1 MRYDQFKINLL
12 EAILDEAEM
21 TPKAFQDFLA
31 SPLVTGMK
39 MGFELESVI
48 HNVRSES
55 DGEVEPD
62 MGYDERATDIDS
74 IVAFFGEG
82 DDPNGERT
90 LNTLRNNL
98 YDDFMQWQDA
108 EFDEYF
114 RTDEAQTDLKE
125 FIREY
130 LEEKD
135 YTDRQQRLE
144 FDNAEEGRVSDI
156 YAEAEMSGIEKLRD
170 EFNDSGDGDFE
181 TYCDAIDMSYM
192 SDVLSKY
199 EHYLYWPYTSYSD
212 ENDSYLNLEYVA
224 DELKTE
230 TGIDATY
237 EDSYHSAS
245 RSRAQEK
252 GQWIIEPDS
261 SIETDDNEDAGLEFI
276 SPALE
281 INQALKQ
288 MQQVL
293 EFIRDHG
300 YTNTSTGLH
309 INISVPDYNVDKL
322 DYVKLAIFLGDKYVL
337 EQFDRLSNHYCDGA
351 YKKIG
356 NKVQQMKGDELKA
369 VMNKMK
375 EGLTLAASKIIH
387 TGYTSKYTSINTKEG
402 YIEFRS
408 PGGNYLDDPVEKLT
422 NTALRMALALRI
434 ATDENMYKKEYQK
447 RLYKVLTDT
456 GEKDDLVKFKD
467 YVAKFQTADKETR
480 GYIIQTIQA
489 EREARKAK
497 KKKPEGESRPYWM
510 VRRRG
515 DTRGGGMAVFADTA
529 YDAVK
534 DVAKSWD
541 MDPIYLVATPMADE
555 QPQGG
560 PDSGNEERTWTV
572 KDGLGREVGTVQAR
586 SSDEALRI
594 YGSTNNIDTRNYAAV
609 DSGTTFVINYNGTEY
624 RQRANSADEARD
636 LLSARIGV
644 ERNLLWD
651 IGVYYPRDGGGS
663 EGGGVT
669 VDGNARGNYQ
679 LVNSNRSIDTR
690 MTNVSREEAF
700 NTARR
705 MEQEYGL
712 ESGSIHVTRLTGQS
726 QSTTGVAGHN
736 WRIYDVQ
743 NPDLFTVVAADSRT
757 NAVERWA
764 YVNPE
769 REAAMIDAVPDEGA
783 MKYEFTIAQQAVNP
797 DPVSD
802 GDRFIYP
809 AELYRQRSGQEI
821 PVRRVWAT
829 SKEQALSKVRT
840 FFPRDFDTVPEDH
853 MKINVVGI

>member
-1 MRYDQFKINLL
+1 MRYDQFKINLV

-55 DGEVEPD
+55 DGETEND
-62 MGYDERATDIDS
+62 MGYDERVTDIDG
-74 IVAFFGEG
+74 ILDFFSGG

-135 YTDRQQRLE
+135 YTDRQQKLE
-144 FDNAEEGRVSDI
+144 FDRAEEGNVSDV

-170 EFNDSGDGDFE
+170 EFNDSGDSDFE
-181 TYCDAIDMSYM
+181 KYCDVMDMNYM
-192 SDVLSKY
+192 SDVLNKY
-199 EHYLYWPYTSYSD
+199 EHYLYWPYTTYSD

-261 SIETDDNEDAGLEFI
+261 SIDADESEDAGLEFI

-281 INQALKQ
+281 INEALKQ

-293 EFIRDHG
+293 EFIREHG

-447 RLYKVLTDT
+447 RLYKVLNDA
-456 GEKDDLVKFKD
+456 GEQDDLVKFKD

-480 GYIIQTIQA
+480 SYIIQTIQA

-497 KKKPEGESRPYWM
+497 KKKPDNESRPYWM

-515 DTRGGGMAVFADTA
+515 DNNTGGMAVFADTA

-534 DVAKSWD
+534 DVAKSWGL
-541 MDPIYLVATPMADE
+541 DPIYLVATPMADE
-555 QPQGG
+555 K
-560 PDSGNEERTWTV
+560 PDDSYY
-572 KDGLGREVGTVQAR
+572 
-586 SSDEALRI
+586 SDLDDRI
-594 YGSTNNIDTRNYAAV
+594 R
-609 DSGTTFVINYNGTEY
+609 
-624 RQRANSADEARD
+624 
-636 LLSARIGV
+636 
-644 ERNLLWD
+644 
-651 IGVYYPRDGGGS
+651 GS

-669 VDGNARGNYQ
+669 VDGNATGNYQ

-690 MTNVSREEAF
+690 MNNVSREVALQ
-700 NTARR
+700 TARN

-712 ESGSIHVTRLTGQS
+712 ENGSIHVTRINNQS
-726 QSTTGVAGHN
+726 QSTTGAAGHN

-769 REAAMIDAVPDEGA
+769 RPANMIDAVPDEGA
-783 MKYEFTIAQQAVNP
+783 MKYEFTIAQQAFNP
-797 DPVSD
+797 DPLSD
-802 GDRFIYP
+802 SDRFIYP
-809 AELYRQRSGQEI
+809 AELYRQRTGRDM

-829 SKEQALSKVRT
+829 NKEQAISKART
-840 FFPRDFDTVPEDH
+840 FFPRDFDTIPEEWL
-853 MKINVVGI
+853 KINVVGI

>member
-1 MRYDQFKINLL
+1 MRYDQFKINLV

-55 DGEVEPD
+55 DGETEND
-62 MGYDERATDIDS
+62 MNYDERVTDIDG
-74 IVAFFGEG
+74 IVGFFGEG

-144 FDNAEEGRVSDI
+144 LDNAEEGRVSDV

-170 EFNDSGDGDFE
+170 EFNDSGDSDFE
-181 TYCDAIDMSYM
+181 KYCDVMDMNYM
-192 SDVLSKY
+192 SDVLNKY

-212 ENDSYLNLEYVA
+212 DNDSYLNLEYVA

-237 EDSYHSAS
+237 DDSYHGTS
-245 RSRAQEK
+245 RARAQEK

-261 SIETDDNEDAGLEFI
+261 SIDADESEDAGLEFI

-281 INQALKQ
+281 INEALKQ

-293 EFIRDHG
+293 EFIREHG

-447 RLYKVLTDT
+447 RLYKVLNDA
-456 GEKDDLVKFKD
+456 GEQDDLVKFKD
-467 YVAKFQTADKETR
+467 YVSKFQTADKETR
-480 GYIIQTIQA
+480 SYIIQTIQA

-515 DTRGGGMAVFADTA
+515 QNNTGGMAVFADTA

-541 MDPIYLVATPMADE
+541 IDPIYLVATSMADE
-555 QPQGG
+555 K
-560 PDSGNEERTWTV
+560 PDDSYY
-572 KDGLGREVGTVQAR
+572 
-586 SSDEALRI
+586 SDLDNRI
-594 YGSTNNIDTRNYAAV
+594 R
-609 DSGTTFVINYNGTEY
+609 
-624 RQRANSADEARD
+624 
-636 LLSARIGV
+636 
-644 ERNLLWD
+644 
-651 IGVYYPRDGGGS
+651 GS

-669 VDGNARGNYQ
+669 VDGNARGNYH

-690 MTNVSREEAF
+690 MTNVTREVALQ
-700 NTARR
+700 TARNT
-705 MEQEYGL
+705 EQNYGL
-712 ESGSIHVTRLTGQS
+712 ENGSIHVTRINDQS

-809 AELYRQRSGQEI
+809 AELYRQRTGREM

-829 SKEQALSKVRT
+829 SKEQAISKART
-840 FFPRDFDTVPEDH
+840 FFPRDFDTIPEDWL
-853 MKINVVGI
+853 KINVVGI